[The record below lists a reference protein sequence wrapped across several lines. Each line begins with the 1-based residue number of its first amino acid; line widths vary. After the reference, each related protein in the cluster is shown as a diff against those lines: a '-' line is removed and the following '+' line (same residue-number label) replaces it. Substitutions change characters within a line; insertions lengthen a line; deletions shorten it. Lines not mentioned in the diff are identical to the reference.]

1 MGSWAGLP
9 PHTWPL
15 PGTPL
20 AADHPQR
27 PAPSLSAPALPAGV
41 CLVLGKVSGSQTLQ
55 GLGFRTCNDF
65 MHFQY
70 VHVSMTLILWEP
82 KRFFIFSYL
91 HVGIFGYC
99 FLLETDVQ
107 HVLGAEIGPM
117 L

>member
-82 KRFFIFSYL
+82 KMFFIFFL
-91 HVGIFGYC
+91 IFMLA
-99 FLLETDVQ
+99 FLVIVFFSKQ
-107 HVLGAEIGPM
+107 MYNMCLGQK
-117 L
+117 